1 MNDVTIRPVAPDE
14 AGIVARH
21 RMRMFEDMGQ
31 VPAHLAAPLQEA
43 SERALSSL
51 LASGDYVGWFATDAA
66 GDVIAG
72 AGAHIR
78 PQLPRISLSGDRV
91 AESPAPLVVNV
102 YTEPDWRG
110 RGVARALM
118 ACLMRWAAEQD
129 YERVVLHAS
138 DDGRPLYLSLGF
150 TPTNEMRWG
159 PPQDGRLGGP
169 RF

>member
-1 MNDVTIRPVAPDE
+1 MSDVTIRLVAAHE
-14 AGIVARH
+14 AAIVARH

-43 SERALSSL
+43 SERALSPL
-51 LASGDYVGWFATDAA
+51 LASGDYVGWFATDAT

-72 AGAHIR
+72 AGVHIR
-78 PQLPRISLSGDRV
+78 PQLPRISLSGDHV

-102 YTEPDWRG
+102 YTEPAWRG

-118 ACLMRWAAEQD
+118 QRLMTWASEEGH
-129 YERVVLHAS
+129 ERVVLHAS
-138 DDGRPLYLSLGF
+138 DDGRPLYVSLGF

-159 PPQDGRLGGP
+159 PPRDGT
-169 RF
+169 